1 MARCEKCGKETKDTF
16 VTIYGEQRCDLCY
29 DDYIMTDKGKVEYL
43 VGLVSAGQ
51 LNIKD
56 YDSDFLGH
64 VAVCWKKYRD
74 ELCLTMKAIKIIED
88 KAHELGLL

>member
-1 MARCEKCGKETKDTF
+1 MKRCEKCGKPIKEVYT
-16 VTIYGEQRCDLCY
+16 TIYGENCCEHCY
-29 DDYIMTDKGKVEYL
+29 DDHLMTDKGKPEYL
-43 VGLVSAGQ
+43 FGIVSGQ
-51 LNIKD
+51 LNTND